1 MLIDWLTA
9 RLPFEHI
16 HPSLVER
23 FRRYGERV
31 QCIDLATGEVKWE
44 KAGWESIRSD
54 SHALVFRVGTDALWL
69 QGSPARVIGDGCN
82 VFSSG
87 PSAALDL
94 PGCLRSMVGMFCR
107 QLSVLIP
114 TDPKLWKVSRIDVTQ
129 NLLLPDLASVRAA
142 LVVLRGC
149 EGGRYR
155 VDQKAGD
162 TVYWSR
168 GSSLRKGKAYAKGP
182 HISFQLRNRKYHG
195 PDYTPQKI
203 EKANRLLRLE
213 LTLGGQ
219 WFREKRSNRNWY
231 ELTPELLRAEW
242 ESYFSRMIGN
252 AVMKKDDDVQNAI
265 KAVNIPCSK
274 CGCLNPIRDSQAK
287 AAYSMWLL
295 IQSHG
300 WQVTRDTTSK
310 STWYRNLKIL
320 HAAGLGDLDIS
331 HGKVVHFRQKIIEAQ
346 RVNSWSDISL
356 AA

>member
-16 HPSLVER
+16 HPSLVAH
-23 FRRYGERV
+23 FRAYGERV

-114 TDPKLWKVSRIDVTQ
+114 TDPQLWKVSRIDVTQ

-142 LVVLRGC
+142 LAVLRGC

-155 VDQKAGD
+155 VSQTAGD
-162 TVYWSR
+162 TVYWSQK
-168 GSSLRKGKAYAKGP
+168 SQLRSGKAYAKGP
-182 HISFQLRNRKYHG
+182 HLTYQLKNRKYKG
-195 PDYTPQKI
+195 PDYTPSKI

-213 LTLGGQ
+213 LKLGGQ
-219 WFREKRSNRNWY
+219 WFRERSKHKWFD
-231 ELTPELLRAEW
+231 LTPELIRAEW
-242 ESYFSRMIGN
+242 ESYFSRMIGD
-252 AVMKKDDDVQNAI
+252 AAMQKDDDVKTRIYSVYLKDQDGAPVKI
-265 KAVNIPCSK
+265 K
-274 CGCLNPIRDSQAK
+274 DTQAR
-287 AAYSMWLL
+287 AAYAMWLL
-295 IQSHG
+295 IHSHG